1 MFNLL
6 CKLLIIG
13 IVIILITLYLYNYN
27 KNINNF
33 ENIIQTSSHKPY
45 STLLHEQISL
55 KLNISKRRLVNVN
68 YTGNLDTN
76 LDTKL
81 LNVSF
86 TVLDPN
92 ITELQNGEQNLQT
105 VINNANSLFNT
116 NMFTVKINNNNVMLN
131 KINNKT
137 SNIKSVIDNSIY
149 FNNTGIRDM
158 ATYSNN
164 KYISVPNDK
173 LLTQFYELK
182 YDNKFNLKPIL
193 N

>member
-33 ENIIQTSSHKPY
+33 ENIIQTSSQQPY

-55 KLNISKRRLVNVN
+55 KLNISKRRVVYVN